1 MYDKDSQFLC
11 HLQTPFGPDGFKTS
25 VKMPKRTN
33 SVLIWSLKKSPRPWV
48 IDIGSGGKDTGPIRP
63 GKIGGDCWGCIIY
76 NWTAK
81 KLVMTSVTI
90 EYMDGTELKISE
102 KEIKYIR

>member
-33 SVLIWSLKKSPRPWV
+33 SVLIWSKK
-48 IDIGSGGKDTGPIRP
+48 
-63 GKIGGDCWGCIIY
+63 KIPQTLGD
-76 NWTAK
+76 
-81 KLVMTSVTI
+81 
-90 EYMDGTELKISE
+90 
-102 KEIKYIR
+102 

>member
-33 SVLIWSLKKSPRPWV
+33 SVLIWSKKKSPRPWV
-48 IDIGSGGKDTGPIRP
+48 IDIGSGGKILDLLDLEKQVAVVGAASFT
-63 GKIGGDCWGCIIY
+63 IGQ
-76 NWTAK
+76 
-81 KLVMTSVTI
+81 
-90 EYMDGTELKISE
+90 LKNLS
-102 KEIKYIR
+102 